1 MRYRSKKREREY
13 RQRRPLV
20 ERILEERPLC
30 EACVLYAA
38 LENKATFRQQ
48 PSCDVHEI
56 INRSQGGSIL
66 QEPNLLSVCRG
77 CHRRIT
83 VHPYEA
89 ETLGLH
95 LPSWATVEMYDEA
108 ATLRGSW
115 SKGIPLEPSWRD

>member
-20 ERILEERPLC
+20 ERLLSERPLC

-38 LENKATFRQQ
+38 LENKAIFQQ
-48 PSCDVHEI
+48 QAACDVHEI
-56 INRSQGGSIL
+56 VNRSQGGSIL
-66 QEPNLLSVCRG
+66 QESNLLTVCRG

-83 VHPYEA
+83 TRPHEA

-108 ATLRGSW
+108 VTLRESW